1 MNSLGGVIP
10 MKNLLLGSVAL
21 IACAGAA
28 NAADLPRMPVK
39 AAPVPVISYDWNGF
53 YLGGYFGD
61 AINNSKAHTDPP
73 GVAGTQLGVSRL
85 NQKGFT
91 AGAAV
96 GYNWQFAPHWLVGL
110 EGDIGGLLLNRTN
123 IEWNDNVLVG
133 VKADWYATARGR
145 LGYVTGPSL
154 LYVTGGAAFVHIRD
168 TFGGDGFTVGP
179 LTNTTTK
186 TGWTVGGGIEAKLSR
201 AWTAK
206 TEYLFIDAGSS
217 SFASNPYASPGV
229 PTTFDHSFHVIK
241 TGLNYKIGE
250 PFRGG
255 LPLFGTSPQLPSD
268 HKWGGFYAGLNMGGV
283 VANTLTI
290 RGNLLVPDASEQDVN
305 GNGFAGG
312 GQVGYNLMFGPKYFA
327 GLEGDIGYLG
337 ISGSRA
343 DWADPTNTFGTK
355 TNWYGTARVRAGSST
370 GPALLYVT
378 AGGAWVNLTDTFTS
392 GGLASASS
400 RTAGGWTVGGGMEVA
415 LDARWSARIESL
427 YMDVGHRNLAVGIN
441 NSDFKDRFTVVRA
454 GVSYAFGN
462 DLF

>member
-1 MNSLGGVIP
+1 MIP

-21 IACAGAA
+21 IVYAGAA
-28 NAADLPRMPVK
+28 NAADLPRMPLK
-39 AAPVPVISYDWNGF
+39 AAPAPVVAYDWNGF
-53 YLGGYFGD
+53 YIGGYFGD
-61 AINNSKAHTDPP
+61 AINESKTRTSTSSGVNS
-73 GVAGTQLGVSRL
+73 L

-91 AGAAV
+91 AGGAV
-96 GYNWQFAPHWLVGL
+96 GYNWQFAPSWLIGF
-110 EGDIGGLLLNRTN
+110 EGDIGYLSLNRTN
-123 IEWNDNVLVG
+123 IEWNNNVLVG
-133 VKADWYATARGR
+133 VKADWYATARAR

-168 TFGGDGFTVGP
+168 TFGGDLFTVGP
-179 LTNTTTK
+179 TTNTTTK
-186 TGWTVGGGIEAKLSR
+186 TGWTVGGGIETKLSR

-206 TEYLFIDAGSS
+206 TEYLFIDAGDT
-217 SFASNPYASPGV
+217 SFGSNPAAVAGV
-229 PTTFDHSFHVIK
+229 PTTFTHNFHVIK

-250 PFRGG
+250 PFLDG
-255 LPLFGTSPQLPSD
+255 LPLFGTSTQLPSD
-268 HKWGGFYAGLNMGGV
+268 HRWGGFYAGVNMGGGIS
-283 VANTLTI
+283 NIRTI
-290 RGNLLVPDASEQDVN
+290 GGNLLVPAGSEQDVN

-343 DWADPTNTFGTK
+343 DWFDPTNTFGTK

-370 GPALLYVT
+370 GPALLYIT

-427 YMDVGHRNLAVGIN
+427 YMDVGHRNLGVGTA

-454 GVSYAFGN
+454 GVSYAFG
-462 DLF
+462 DGFF